1 MSHHSTES
9 PLVRTRDLSR
19 TYRLGDAEVHAVDG
33 VNLSVAAGECVAIV
47 GVSGSGK
54 STLMH
59 LLGGLDTPSS
69 GEIVV
74 ANRSLGEMSSRDR
87 VNYRREIVGFVFQT
101 FHLVPHLS
109 AQANVEVALTFQGV
123 YGRERS
129 QRAAEALDSVGL
141 QERRRHRPNQLSGG
155 EQQRV
160 AVARAIVHRP
170 SLLLAD
176 EPTANLDSRTSTEL
190 MNLLRSINSDTGMT
204 ILVVTHNEHLAEEHC
219 SRIERMQDGRLLPS
233 NSPVHSTSH

>member
-1 MSHHSTES
+1 MDSSAS
-9 PLVRTRDLSR
+9 QPLIRTTSLSR
-19 TYRLGDAEVHAVDG
+19 TYRMGDAEVHAVDG
-33 VNLSVAAGECVAIV
+33 VDLTVDAGEFVAIV

-74 ANRSLGEMSSRDR
+74 DGRSLDEMSAKER
-87 VNYRREIVGFVFQT
+87 VQYRREVVGFVFQT
-101 FHLVPHLS
+101 FHLVPHLT
-109 AQANVEVALTFQGV
+109 AQANVEVALTFQGI
-123 YGRERS
+123 YGSERA
-129 QRAAEALDSVGL
+129 QRAVEALAAVGL
-141 QERRRHRPNQLSGG
+141 GERRRHRPNQLSGG

-160 AVARAIVHRP
+160 AVARAVVHRP

-190 MNLLRSINSDTGMT
+190 MQLFRSINRETGMT
-204 ILVVTHNEHLAEEHC
+204 VLIVTHNEHLAAEHC
-219 SRIERMQDGRLLPS
+219 DRIERMQDGRLLS
-233 NSPVHSTSH
+233 NMPAAAEA